1 MHSDPFDRCVSHL
14 RHRVVADRRWSG
26 GFDRTFQSLRL
37 CSRLPQSR
45 LRQGIGGGHY
55 RRRRH
60 FGGRAAA
67 LPPYRPRDEG
77 LVMGMVQQPMFSEV
91 APAAR
96 RAFFA
101 LAVFAV
107 CLLFM
112 FPVLWLILTSLR
124 PVSGVYY
131 VHRGLEFTL
140 CNFADVLR
148 DAPILH
154 AFVNNGFIPT

>member
-1 MHSDPFDRCVSHL
+1 MHSDPFDRSVSTFRL
-14 RHRVVADRRWSG
+14 RVDADRRWSG
-26 GFDRTFQSLRL
+26 AFDRTFQPLRL

-67 LPPYRPRDEG
+67 LPPHRPRDEG

-91 APAAR
+91 APAAG

-101 LAVFAV
+101 LVVFAA
-107 CLLFM
+107 CPLFM
-112 FPVLWLILTSLR
+112 FPCLWLI
-124 PVSGVYY
+124 V
-131 VHRGLEFTL
+131 
-140 CNFADVLR
+140 
-148 DAPILH
+148 
-154 AFVNNGFIPT
+154 